1 MHSGEPT
8 RLQCHKALE
17 GGKKERAQD
26 SLSAS
31 RARLHVCNEG
41 FHKNDLAKQME
52 KSLQR
57 KAFASKG

>member
-1 MHSGEPT
+1 MPQSS
-8 RLQCHKALE
+8 R